1 MMAIIGF
8 GFGVL
13 ILMVWY
19 LWYTAMYLNQ
29 MAEKIWRV
37 PSRVTCPTSRTF
49 LQKTSSIFLASQTT
63 YIGITSVPQ
72 VRPTATTAFKIS
84 DTTELTQQD
93 SFQYHLCS
101 LEGQTS
107 YIYLTTTRQISKY
120 AAPNSYHAHLSTCDW
135 HCQHYSTDRMLFISR
150 YYFI

>member
-1 MMAIIGF
+1 VERSIVRAIP
-8 GFGVL
+8 L
-13 ILMVWY
+13 Y
-19 LWYTAMYLNQ
+19 LKQ

-49 LQKTSSIFLASQTT
+49 LQKTSSIFLASQNTLAS
-63 YIGITSVPQ
+63 TSVPQ

-101 LEGQTS
+101 
-107 YIYLTTTRQISKY
+107 R
-120 AAPNSYHAHLSTCDW
+120 AAKLAT
-135 HCQHYSTDRMLFISR
+135 FI
-150 YYFI
+150 